1 MTHLELGAGIPDF
14 KIRLRGYDRTEVEEY
29 LHQIR
34 MGEAIAQAYDLAARS
49 DHDPADANRLV
60 EQASQDADEIR
71 TRAAEQ
77 ARRTLDEAEREAEAT
92 RVHAETCAQLVR
104 QEGESRA
111 EVQAAELRE
120 INRQARGMLSDVQ
133 RDVARCLLE
142 IGAAAERDARTLL
155 ATADAADGQVPAG
168 TPADVETGTVKRQAP
183 ADAVRSIVD
192 AGPYT
197 AGERGWSLT
206 WTSGLAAGGLAGGA
220 LLMFLAVSFGAPNQP
235 DMWVEVGQSA
245 PVASA
250 LSKTGNV
257 RSVTELSQRA
267 QASSGERGP
276 SLAQVSYASRLS
288 APPTSGLM
296 ITLKA
301 ERVCWISAVVDGG
314 ERLERLMEAD
324 DTIVLHARDEA
335 LVKVGNAAALS
346 VLINNRETKPLGTDG
361 QVVDLRINQA
371 TYRAYLRDRL

>member
-1 MTHLELGAGIPDF
+1 MNHLELGTDIPDF

-34 MGEAIAQAYDLAARS
+34 LGEVIALAYDAAARS
-49 DHDPADANRLV
+49 DHDPADAARRV
-60 EQASQDADEIR
+60 QQASRDADEIR
-71 TRAAEQ
+71 ARAEEQ

-111 EVQAAELRE
+111 RVQAAELRE
-120 INRQARGMLSDVQ
+120 INRQARGKLVDVQ
-133 RDVARCLLE
+133 RAVARCLLE
-142 IGAAAERDARTLL
+142 IGATAERDAGTLL
-155 ATADAADGQVPAG
+155 ATADAADGQVPAA
-168 TPADVETGTVKRQAP
+168 TPADSEIDTVERQAREN
-183 ADAVRSIVD
+183 AVRSIVD

-197 AGERGWSLT
+197 AAERGWSLT

-220 LLMFLAVSFGAPNQP
+220 LLIFLAVSFGAPNQP
-235 DMWVEVGQSA
+235 DMSVEGGQSG

-250 LSKTGNV
+250 VSETGNV
-257 RSVTELSQRA
+257 RSVTELSERA
-267 QASSGERGP
+267 PDSSGERGP
-276 SLAQVSYASRLS
+276 SLTQVSYGSRLA
-288 APPTSGLM
+288 APPTGGLM

-301 ERVCWISAVVDGG
+301 ERACWISAVVDGG
-314 ERLERLMEAD
+314 ERLETLMAAD

-346 VLINNRETKPLGTDG
+346 VLINNRATKPLGTDG

-371 TYRAYLRDRL
+371 TYRAYLQDRL